1 MRKKAFIAGGVVALI
16 LLLGST
22 RAFAQS
28 QSSSNLREGSM
39 ISSVATKLRLSPS
52 DVAAMKS
59 EIAAGKPVKD
69 VLAEHNISMDDI
81 RAAIQS
87 AYPQHKHLSNT
98 QIAAI
103 ATKLG
108 ISATD
113 VQSKINQGETLSQ
126 IMSDYNITPEKIRA
140 VFQEEGISIHKDKKP
155 HAKKIKK

>member
-1 MRKKAFIAGGVVALI
+1 MRKKAFIAGGVLALI
-16 LLLGST
+16 LLVGST

-28 QSSSNLREGSM
+28 SSSALREGAV
-39 ISSVATKLRLSPS
+39 ISSVATKLHLSPD
-52 DVAAMKS
+52 DVAAIKS
-59 EIAAGKPVKD
+59 ELAAGTSIKD

-81 RAAIQS
+81 RAALAS
-87 AYPQHKHLSNT
+87 AYPQSKHLSNT

-103 ATKLG
+103 AAKLG

-113 VQSKINQGETLSQ
+113 VQAKIDRGETISQ
-126 IMSDYNITPEKIRA
+126 IMADYNITPDKIRA